1 MTRPFEVGI
10 AFQTDKTPA
19 EYLALG
25 ELVDSFEFDV
35 VSAYND
41 LFYQPALGPLLHLAQ
56 RVHRARLGPAAL
68 NPNTLHP
75 VEIAGQIAV
84 LDMATHGRAY
94 LGLARGAWLDA
105 LGLPPER
112 PIARLREAV
121 LLVQHLLARR
131 GEAFEGS
138 VFRLPAGAQLQYA
151 PLRSRVPVTIGTW
164 GRQTAAIAAE
174 VADEVKIGGST
185 NSLMAARMCA
195 WLASTPVR
203 VCLGA
208 VTVVDRDRAAAR
220 ALARRQVAMYVA
232 VVAPLDVTLNDPEW
246 LAHTRALAQTHDF
259 EAIGNALSDEML
271 DRFAFSGTPGDI
283 LRQVHAIRAAGAT
296 RVEFG
301 TPHGLDSSTGIRLLG
316 AEVLPHIE
324 R

>member
-1 MTRPFEVGI
+1 MSHPFEVGI

-41 LFYQPALGPLLHLAQ
+41 LFFQPALGPLLHLAQ

-112 PIARLREAV
+112 PVARLREAV

-131 GEAFEGS
+131 G
-138 VFRLPAGAQLQYA
+138 
-151 PLRSRVPVTIGTW
+151 
-164 GRQTAAIAAE
+164 
-174 VADEVKIGGST
+174 
-185 NSLMAARMCA
+185 
-195 WLASTPVR
+195 
-203 VCLGA
+203 
-208 VTVVDRDRAAAR
+208 
-220 ALARRQVAMYVA
+220 
-232 VVAPLDVTLNDPEW
+232 
-246 LAHTRALAQTHDF
+246 
-259 EAIGNALSDEML
+259 
-271 DRFAFSGTPGDI
+271 
-283 LRQVHAIRAAGAT
+283 
-296 RVEFG
+296 
-301 TPHGLDSSTGIRLLG
+301 
-316 AEVLPHIE
+316 
-324 R
+324 